1 MQMLRYLKSGYSNKS
16 KKIIN
21 SYDEIINLAKK
32 RDYLKSEESDLLK
45 EIRNLKLRLD
55 SYSEIFSD
63 ADEFEVSYDYL
74 LNELDDRNLRLEY
87 LKEEITKIENRI

>member
-1 MQMLRYLKSGYSNKS
+1 MLRYLKSGYSNKS